1 LRLRFLLRDR
11 RIKRRK
17 QLREKFL
24 EYKQNLSCQQC
35 GWNDHRALEFHHH
48 NDDKKESIS
57 RLVAHGYSWNTI
69 EKEIKKCQ
77 VLCAN
82 CHRIVH
88 SN

>member
-1 LRLRFLLRDR
+1 VNR

-17 QLREKFL
+17 QLREQFL
-24 EYKQNLSCQQC
+24 EYKQSLSCEQC
-35 GWNDHRALEFHHH
+35 GWTDHRALEFHHH
-48 NDDKKESIS
+48 KDDKKESIS

-69 EKEIKKCQ
+69 EEEIKKCQ

-88 SN
+88 CS